1 MGEEWDDLRPISVFT
16 QLLSSGVLSRRE
28 EKYISLIRI
37 QLELL
42 WQRLLA
48 FK

>member
-1 MGEEWDDLRPISVFT
+1 MISGPSPVFT
-16 QLLSSGVLSRRE
+16 HLLSFGVLSRRE

-37 QLELL
+37 QLEQL